1 MRLLFFFR
9 TLLEMF
15 FVPGVS
21 TVSTVVCI
29 LSVSLIM
36 TVPVLFALLN
46 IVSSSMAMVFV
57 VVYSSRLVD
66 IHIKL
71 FSLTFN

>member
-1 MRLLFFFR
+1 MLLFFFR
-9 TLLEMF
+9 ILSEMF

-21 TVSTVVCI
+21 TVSTVVFI

-36 TVPVLFALLN
+36 TVLVLFALLN
-46 IVSSSMAMVFV
+46 IVSLSMAMVFV

-66 IHIKL
+66 FHIKL